1 MHPRRAH
8 LGIKIPTTING
19 KTKGTVYILKL
30 KKTTVAAG
38 VTLVLA
44 CTVLLSTA
52 PLDRLYEKI
61 SENARLIKSEY
72 KNIAGFFGDKEYSS
86 VDHGVSRPSDTARP
100 SSPELS
106 AKTHTEVLPSPFN
119 FPEKTATVAS
129 LGGEYLTGLGECV
142 LTEDEKYG
150 YTAVPAFISRN
161 ASEITSVLSAHRISY
176 TTVTRKNTAPAG
188 EVFAMNYAGLSDSS
202 GYYINPNISVT
213 LYVSAPK
220 SVKTADV
227 GNNLVYLTFDDG
239 PSAAHNEA
247 LLDILDEY
255 GIKGAFFTLG
265 TAIEKNPDIAAS
277 ITARGHS
284 LGCHT
289 MTHVYD
295 DIYVSADT
303 LETEVVQWERAV
315 ADAGITLSDG
325 GKIFRFPGGSVG
337 SRLTPEK
344 RSAMIAM
351 LEGHGYR
358 IYDWNVSLND
368 AVLFL
373 APDDQTSYD
382 YIKESF
388 SDSLSLALNQNKNK
402 NGAPIIVLMHES
414 AAETPELLRW
424 VIESLTERGLTFGNI
439 ANFDSSWMF
448 SAE

>member
-1 MHPRRAH
+1 M
-8 LGIKIPTTING
+8 
-19 KTKGTVYILKL
+19 KL
-30 KKTTVAAG
+30 KKTAVAAG
-38 VTLVLA
+38 LILVLV
-44 CTVLLSTA
+44 CTVLLSAA
-52 PLDRLYEKI
+52 PLDRLYGELRE
-61 SENARLIKSEY
+61 SARLIRSEY
-72 KNIAGFFGDKEYSS
+72 KNIASFFGSKEYGTSER
-86 VDHGVSRPSDTARP
+86 GVSAPSDAARP

-119 FPEKTATVAS
+119 SPEKTATIAS
-129 LGGEYLTGLGECV
+129 LGGEYLTGLGESA

-150 YTAVPAFISRN
+150 YTAVPAFISRD
-161 ASEITSVLSAHRISY
+161 ASEIASVLSAHGISY
-176 TTVTRKNTAPAG
+176 TAVKCKNTAPAG
-188 EVFAMNYAGLSDSS
+188 EVFAMNYAGASDGS

-220 SVKTADV
+220 PAKTADI

-239 PSAAHNEA
+239 PSAAHNDA

-265 TAIEKNPDIAAS
+265 TAVEKNPDIAAS
-277 ITARGHS
+277 VTARGHS

-295 DIYVSADT
+295 DIYVSADA
-303 LETEVVQWERAV
+303 LEEELIRWERAV

-368 AVLFL
+368 AVLYL
-373 APDDQTSYD
+373 APDEQTSYD

-388 SDSLSLALNQNKNK
+388 SDSLSLALNQNKGQS
-402 NGAPIIVLMHES
+402 GAPIIVLMHES

-424 VIESLTERGLTFGNI
+424 VIESLSSRGLTFGNI
-439 ANFDSSWMF
+439 ANFDESWMF

>member
-1 MHPRRAH
+1 M
-8 LGIKIPTTING
+8 
-19 KTKGTVYILKL
+19 KL
-30 KKTTVAAG
+30 KKTIVAAG
-38 VTLVLA
+38 LVLGLA

-52 PLDRLYEKI
+52 PLDWLYENI
-61 SENARLIKSEY
+61 SESARLIQSEY
-72 KNIAGFFGDKEYSS
+72 KNIAGFFGNDDRNTDVRGTSA
-86 VDHGVSRPSDTARP
+86 PSTAARP

-119 FPEKTATVAS
+119 SPEKTVTVAS
-129 LGGEYLTGLGECV
+129 VGGEYLTGLGEGV
-142 LTEDEKYG
+142 LTEDEKYS
-150 YTAVPAFISRN
+150 YTAVPAFISRD
-161 ASEITSVLSAHRISY
+161 ASEITSVLSAHGISY
-176 TTVTRKNTAPAG
+176 TAVTCKNTAPAG
-188 EVFAMNYAGLSDSS
+188 EVFAMNYAGISDSS

-265 TAIEKNPDIAAS
+265 TAVEKNPDIAAS
-277 ITARGHS
+277 LTARGHS

-303 LETEVVQWERAV
+303 LETEIIEWERAV
-315 ADAGITLSDG
+315 ADAGIALSDG

-337 SRLTPEK
+337 SRLTTEK
-344 RSAMIAM
+344 KSAMIAM
-351 LEGHGYR
+351 LEWHGYR

-373 APDDQTSYD
+373 APDDVTSYD

-388 SDSLSLALNQNKNK
+388 SDSLELALNQNKGQD
-402 NGAPIIVLMHES
+402 GAPIIVLMHES

-424 VIESLTERGLTFGNI
+424 VIETLSSRGLTFGNI
-439 ANFDSSWMF
+439 ANFGESWMF